1 MLGINQN
8 SLACFVQGAIEQ
20 QQKLDELR
28 LDFAKKAAVSYDQAC
43 NQMNVEFVFLQNF
56 NNWMDNAI
64 DDLQD
69 TFNIHSIA
77 EVEQLQAEHEEF
89 KATALQEASSRYDE
103 LNALVQQMAD
113 MGSTDNPYTTL
124 TPNVS
129 DKFVRKLVISAHS
142 LFGYLHDIH

>member
-1 MLGINQN
+1 
-8 SLACFVQGAIEQ
+8 
-20 QQKLDELR
+20 
-28 LDFAKKAAVSYDQAC
+28 
-43 NQMNVEFVFLQNF
+43 
-56 NNWMDNAI
+56 MDNAI

-89 KATALQEASSRYDE
+89 KANALQEANGRYEE
-103 LNALVQQMAD
+103 LNGYVQQMAD

-129 DKFVRKLVISAHS
+129 NMVKCVCGNFITIYCQLLLARTALNHEQLVHTWLAQITK
-142 LFGYLHDIH
+142 

>member
-1 MLGINQN
+1 VKLLFNAHLKLFFLSCMHIYGQFTISEFYS
-8 SLACFVQGAIEQ
+8 SLIPL
-20 QQKLDELR
+20 K
-28 LDFAKKAAVSYDQAC
+28 
-43 NQMNVEFVFLQNF
+43 NF

-89 KATALQEASSRYDE
+89 KANALQEANGRYEE
-103 LNALVQQMAD
+103 LNGYVQQMAD

-129 DKFVRKLVISAHS
+129 NS
-142 LFGYLHDIH
+142 

>member
-1 MLGINQN
+1 
-8 SLACFVQGAIEQ
+8 
-20 QQKLDELR
+20 
-28 LDFAKKAAVSYDQAC
+28 
-43 NQMNVEFVFLQNF
+43 
-56 NNWMDNAI
+56 MDNAI

-89 KATALQEASSRYDE
+89 KANALQEANGRYEE
-103 LNALVQQMAD
+103 LNGYVQQMAD

-129 DKFVRKLVISAHS
+129 NV
-142 LFGYLHDIH
+142 